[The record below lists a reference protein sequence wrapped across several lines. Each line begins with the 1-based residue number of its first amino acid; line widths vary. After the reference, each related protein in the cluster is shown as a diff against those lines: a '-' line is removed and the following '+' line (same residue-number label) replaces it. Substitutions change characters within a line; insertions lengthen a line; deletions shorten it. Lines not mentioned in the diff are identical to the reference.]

1 MKYTRRK
8 IMIEPE
14 HTCPK
19 IDQIIKE
26 NESIQSDTD
35 KIIEI
40 ATSIDSIVANNNSE
54 IEDLRAANEELRE
67 WGNYWK
73 NKYEEL
79 EKEVEND

>member
-1 MKYTRRK
+1 MR
-8 IMIEPE
+8 EPE

-26 NESIQSDTD
+26 NESIQSDAD

-40 ATSIDSIVANNNSE
+40 ATSIDSIVAHNNSE

-73 NKYEEL
+73 YKYEEL
-79 EKEVEND
+79 KKEVENDERK

>member
-1 MKYTRRK
+1 MR
-8 IMIEPE
+8 EPE

-26 NESIQSDTD
+26 NESIQSDAD

-40 ATSIDSIVANNNSE
+40 ATSIDSIVAHNNSE

-73 NKYEEL
+73 YKYEEL
-79 EKEVEND
+79 EKEVENNERK

>member
-1 MKYTRRK
+1 
-8 IMIEPE
+8 MIEPE